1 MFASLTLEVVRQTAA
16 AAVDAAVVDV
26 EAATEAV
33 YTERCLDDLQV
44 GIVGIMTAAQM
55 WRHVVPHLSATAEHV
70 ALTLPA
76 NTVASPCKPVQWQ
89 TNNRSLQNMID
100 NVT

>member
-55 WRHVVPHLSATAEHV
+55 
-70 ALTLPA
+70 
-76 NTVASPCKPVQWQ
+76 
-89 TNNRSLQNMID
+89 
-100 NVT
+100 